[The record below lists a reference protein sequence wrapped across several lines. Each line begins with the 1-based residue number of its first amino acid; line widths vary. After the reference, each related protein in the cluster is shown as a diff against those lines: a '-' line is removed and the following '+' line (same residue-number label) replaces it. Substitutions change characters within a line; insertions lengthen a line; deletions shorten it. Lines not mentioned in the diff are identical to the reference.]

1 MDLQNRGCPWNCL
14 EIDDRLPGHKG
25 PKCLEYGAKIR
36 DWQLTTHT
44 DKDMSRLQWSILSGT
59 KRVDRWL
66 LVTEKQAGSTGHW
79 DVGFATWLSC
89 LTGKKSIW
97 VRNNLTLTDQ
107 VVWDNFDVGDDHRRF
122 GEPWARIDTG
132 RSRH

>member
-25 PKCLEYGAKIR
+25 PKYLEYGAKIR

-66 LVTEKQAGSTGHW
+66 LVTEKQAGSTGHG

-97 VRNNLTLTDQ
+97 VRNNLTSTDQ

-132 RSRH
+132 HSRH